1 MQSTCIWLQ
10 PGPDFP
16 DFAMNWKIHI
26 RTVGIREFD
35 FLNRSLCKIRL
46 LVFTKSKT
54 FESVSVS
61 GYFIHKAWLVRLLA
75 PQQWSFDISD
85 SIPNNTARLDR
96 LFIGWLTIKCL

>member
-10 PGPDFP
+10 PRPDFP

-26 RTVGIREFD
+26 RTVGIKEFD

-61 GYFIHKAWLVRLLA
+61 GIRVFYSQGVAGK
-75 PQQWSFDISD
+75 
-85 SIPNNTARLDR
+85 TA
-96 LFIGWLTIKCL
+96 GTAAMEP